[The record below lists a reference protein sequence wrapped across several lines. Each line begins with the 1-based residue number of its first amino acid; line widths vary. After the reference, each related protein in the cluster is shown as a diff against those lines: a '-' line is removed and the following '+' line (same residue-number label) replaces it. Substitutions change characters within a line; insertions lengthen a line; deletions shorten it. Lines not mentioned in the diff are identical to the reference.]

1 MKHKVIFISVLL
13 FTLLIS
19 FVFAYIDNHTSLV
32 RYHQHK
38 QIIAQDYEDDTTKL
52 PIIKIDTNGV
62 EIPGSI
68 FINEQGDEEYEMSD
82 MGEKMITAGMSV
94 IDQEIG
100 GNHMLDQTTFQSN
113 IQVRYRGNSSRR
125 FTKKGYL
132 IRLIDEQG
140 QKKKAP
146 MLGMTS
152 YDEWV
157 LHGPFLDKTL
167 MRNYLCMN
175 VIGQIMPFTPD
186 VRFVQL
192 YVDDEFQGLY
202 LMEESIGQ
210 GEGRVNI
217 TKTEDGDRNIS
228 YIIRMDKDPQDIRS
242 LNTLD
247 NYTFMTI
254 ENTCLSIVYPGAS
267 RITTDWQH
275 YIEQDFSKFE
285 KALFSY
291 DFQDPMK
298 GYRAHIDVDSFVDYY
313 VFMEFFGVRD
323 IGSRSTYLY
332 KDAKGKIC
340 MGPVW
345 DFNNAMD
352 NFFLEQPDTGML
364 YTTVPWFQRL
374 LKDEYFVKK
383 VVNRYHELRK
393 SVLGEQYLL
402 NYIDE
407 VQAFLGQE
415 IDRNFTIWG
424 YSFDVTQLHSNE
436 KLRPDERNP
445 SSYEQAVNEMKE
457 FITVRGGWLDE
468 HIETL
473 YQYAH
478 ESKNKDALLK

>member
-1 MKHKVIFISVLL
+1 MKYKVIFIGVLL
-13 FTLLIS
+13 LTLGAS
-19 FVFAYIDNHTSLV
+19 FVFAYLENHTSLV
-32 RYHQHK
+32 RYHQH
-38 QIIAQDYEDDTTKL
+38 QHISSQDFDDTTKL
-52 PIIKIDTNGV
+52 PIVKINTNG
-62 EIPGSI
+62 EKIPGSI
-68 FINEQGDEEYEMSD
+68 FINEQGVEEYEMSSTGD
-82 MGEKMITAGMSV
+82 KMIQAAMSV
-94 IDQEIG
+94 TDHETG
-100 GNHMLDQTTFQSN
+100 GNKVSDDATFQSA

-132 IRLIDEQG
+132 VRLIDDRG
-140 QKKKAP
+140 QERKEP
-146 MLGMTS
+146 VLGMNS

-167 MRNYLCMN
+167 MRNYMCMN
-175 VIGQIMPFTPD
+175 VLGQIMPFTPD

-217 TKTEDGDRNIS
+217 TKAEDGDRSIS
-228 YIIRMDKDPQDIRS
+228 YIIRMDKDPHDIRS

-247 NYTFMTI
+247 NYTFMTVD
-254 ENTCLSIVYPGAS
+254 NTCLSIVYPGTN
-267 RITTDWQH
+267 RITSDWQH

-291 DFQDPMK
+291 DFQDPLK
-298 GYRAHIDVDSFVDYY
+298 GYRAYIDVDSFVDYY

-364 YTTVPWFQRL
+364 YTTVPWFHTL
-374 LKDEYFVKK
+374 LKDDYFVNK

-393 SVLGEQYLL
+393 TVLDEQYLL

-407 VQAFLGQE
+407 VQTFLGQE
-415 IDRNFTIWG
+415 IERNFEVWG
-424 YSFDVTQLHSNE
+424 YSFDVEQLHSNE

-445 SSYEQAVNEMKE
+445 SNYEEAIQDMKE